1 MNVFSK
7 HTNKHTYTSK
17 LNKIKHSVQST
28 FGSILSCGRGVYE
41 TETVKL
47 YEQINRKPHNYI
59 KRLA

>member
-7 HTNKHTYTSK
+7 HTNTHTSK
-17 LNKIKHSVQST
+17 LNKIKHIVQST
-28 FGSILSCGRGVYE
+28 FGNLLSCGRGVYE

-47 YEQINRKPHNYI
+47 YEQINRKPHSYI